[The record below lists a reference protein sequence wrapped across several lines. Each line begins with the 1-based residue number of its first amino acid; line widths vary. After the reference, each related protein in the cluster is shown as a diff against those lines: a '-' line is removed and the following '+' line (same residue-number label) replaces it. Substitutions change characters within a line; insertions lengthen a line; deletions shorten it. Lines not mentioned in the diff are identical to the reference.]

1 MAETH
6 RLCAACGKELVPT
19 GNYCP
24 YCGVRAGETAP
35 THQGRTVDE
44 WLEDLV
50 SHNGAARIKALAA
63 LKTLG
68 PKADD
73 AVTRLFAALKDPQA
87 AGLPAEALLQLGRHT
102 DLAIASILQGMTRD
116 ESADVRMTHF
126 GSLMKCGERA
136 SPAAPALRD
145 ILRDA
150 LRGTAAYPDVLEN
163 TTRALGW
170 IGPAASD
177 AVYELVDALK
187 HPDPKVRE
195 AAAWSLGKMGS
206 GKARAAVPGLTE
218 ASRDSVAAVAKEAK
232 KSLKLVQ

>member
-1 MAETH
+1 EPHTF
-6 RLCAACGKELVPT
+6 CAACGKELVPH
-19 GNYCP
+19 GNFCP
-24 YCGVRAGETAP
+24 FCGMKVGETTP

-50 SHNGAARIKALAA
+50 SHNGAARIKAIAA
-63 LKTLG
+63 LKALG

-73 AVTRLFAALKDPQA
+73 AVTRLFAALKDPHA
-87 AGLPAEALLQLGRHT
+87 PGLPAEALLQLGRHS
-102 DLAIASILQGMTRD
+102 DLAVASILEGMTRD
-116 ESADVRMTHF
+116 DSADVRMTHF

-136 SPAAPALRD
+136 APAAPALRD

-150 LRGTAAYPDVLEN
+150 LRSPTAYPDVLEN

-177 AVYELVDALK
+177 AVYELIDALK
-187 HPDPKVRE
+187 HRDPKVRE

-218 ASRDSVAAVAKEAK
+218 ASRDSVVAVAKEAK